1 MFLQYF
7 AGIPPTVLT
16 KFILVVCFHDSLSF
30 SAEETISTFQMPSGV
45 PGAIEGGWVKAT
57 Q

>member
-7 AGIPPTVLT
+7 AGITPIVLT
-16 KFILVVCFHDSLSF
+16 KFILVVCFHDYLPF
-30 SAEETISTFQMPSGV
+30 SAKETISTFQMPSGV
-45 PGAIEGGWVKAT
+45 PGTIEGGWAKAT